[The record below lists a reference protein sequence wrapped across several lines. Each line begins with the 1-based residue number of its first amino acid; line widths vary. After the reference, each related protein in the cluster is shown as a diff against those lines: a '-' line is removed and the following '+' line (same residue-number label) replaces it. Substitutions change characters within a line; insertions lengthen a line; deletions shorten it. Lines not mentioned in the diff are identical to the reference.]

1 MPQSTDITIPAQ
13 EQQTHTWCETDCNY
27 PRLWGTL
34 GINTQHQEHP
44 SAQKAGTALLYGD
57 RLREW
62 GVFSLEKAPGGS
74 HCGLSILKGDLNLG
88 TDFLVGTAAIEKGEV
103 ALN

>member
-1 MPQSTDITIPAQ
+1 MRLTATIQGSGEHWELMSSIRNIPVLRRL
-13 EQQTHTWCETDCNY
+13 EQLCC
-27 PRLWGTL
+27 
-34 GINTQHQEHP
+34 
-44 SAQKAGTALLYGD
+44 GD

>member
-34 GINTQHQEHP
+34 GINAQHQEHP
-44 SAQKAGTALLYGD
+44 SAQKAGTALLWRQAEGMG
-57 RLREW
+57 
-62 GVFSLEKAPGGS
+62 GVQPGKGSTGISLWPF
-74 HCGLSILKGDLNLG
+74 D
-88 TDFLVGTAAIEKGEV
+88 T
-103 ALN
+103 